1 MAKNTNNT
9 AAPSV
14 DLAAL
19 YEEVAANVK
28 DPSSKEF
35 GKYLKFTDYR
45 GDVVEVI
52 KFLCE
57 KHGHVPTA
65 VVRQVLVAFLG
76 KKIEALP
83 EGGEKIFDHGG
94 RIREE
99 VTKTEL
105 KKRMTERLATSAKSS
120 NAGPT
125 ITRSLCSPSNKNW
138 LKKHH
143 GITYQDGVWSVVV
156 ESESGDKTPAKHE
169 EKSS

>member
-1 MAKNTNNT
+1 MAKQTNNT
-9 AAPSV
+9 NSQPV
-14 DLAAL
+14 DLSAL
-19 YEEVAANVK
+19 YNEVAATLK
-28 DPSSKEF
+28 DPSSKEY

-45 GDVVEVI
+45 EDAAQVI

-57 KHGHVPTA
+57 KHTLVPTS

-83 EGGEKIFDHGG
+83 TGGTKVFDHGG

-99 VTKTEL
+99 VTSTVL
-105 KKRMTERLATSAKSS
+105 KERMVERLAASAKSS

-125 ITRSLCSPSNKNW
+125 ITRSLCSPSNKDW

-143 GITYQDGVWSVVV
+143 GITYSDGLWSVV
-156 ESESGDKTPAKHE
+156 SAKEPVQQEHE

>member
-1 MAKNTNNT
+1 MSSKTTNTKT
-9 AAPSV
+9 EQPV
-14 DLAAL
+14 DLSAL
-19 YEEVAANVK
+19 YEEVAAKIK

-45 GDVVEVI
+45 GDAVEVI

-57 KHGHVPTA
+57 KHGSVPTG
-65 VVRQVLVAFLG
+65 VVRQVLVAFIA
-76 KKIEALP
+76 KKIESMP
-83 EGGEKIFDHGG
+83 DGGEKVFDTGG

-105 KKRMTERLATSAKSS
+105 KARMVARLAASAKSS

-125 ITRSLCSPSNKNW
+125 ITRSLGSPSNKDW

-143 GITYQDGVWSVVV
+143 GIVYQDGVWSVV
-156 ESESGDKTPAKHE
+156 AKQE

>member
-1 MAKNTNNT
+1 MAKTNNT
-9 AAPSV
+9 NQPVV
-14 DLAAL
+14 DLSAL
-19 YEEVAANVK
+19 YEEVAATIK

-45 GDVVEVI
+45 SDVVEVI

-57 KHGHVPTA
+57 KHGSVPTG
-65 VVRQVLVAFLG
+65 VVRQVLVAFIA
-76 KKIEALP
+76 KKIESMP
-83 EGGEKIFDHGG
+83 NGGEKVFDTGG

-105 KKRMTERLATSAKSS
+105 KERMAARLAASAKSS

-125 ITRSLCSPSNKNW
+125 ITRSLGSPSNKDW

-143 GITYQDGVWSVVV
+143 GIIYDGGQWSLVKKV
-156 ESESGDKTPAKHE
+156 EEKVSDSHE